1 MKTNDP
7 LDDIRKAIEAAEDAQ
22 AKKTYK
28 YRDPVTNEVFEYDRQ
43 GIYKKNGRTLVP
55 AN

>member
-1 MKTNDP
+1 MTSKK
-7 LDDIRKAIEAAEDAQ
+7 DIIDGITEELKHSE

-43 GIYKKNGRTLVP
+43 GIYKKNDRTLVP
-55 AN
+55 VS